1 MKITAWMTAGAAIV
15 ALAACGSSHHGTAVP
30 SLPGSGGGAAAAA
43 GNGNAA
49 PSSGASGS
57 AMSRPRV
64 GYSATRVAQL
74 HAAAQCI
81 RTHGVPSYQDP
92 VLTPDGYVYTD
103 SRSIQDLGRDQS
115 DAQQNAMLNAIRQAC
130 GTLFTAAGLQPD
142 DESPAP
148 PQMVQAGV
156 RAARCLR
163 ANGLPNYRDPTSQS
177 EFTPGHGFGMT
188 NDELPNNGRLGK
200 TDPTVQRAFT
210 ACRPLLDA
218 EIAASTLQNLGHD

>member
-1 MKITAWMTAGAAIV
+1 MKITTWIAAAATV
-15 ALAACGSSHHGTAVP
+15 TALAACGSSHHNAGVP
-30 SLPGSGGGAAAAA
+30 TLPESGGGA
-43 GNGNAA
+43 GNGA
-49 PSSGASGS
+49 PSSGARSS
-57 AMSRPRV
+57 SVSRPRV
-64 GYSATRVAQL
+64 GYSTTRVAQL
-74 HAAAQCI
+74 HTAAQCI

-92 VLTPDGYVYTD
+92 VLTPDGFVYTD

-115 DAQQNAMLNAIRQAC
+115 RAQQDSMQNAIRQAC
-130 GTLFTAAGLQPD
+130 GTLFIAAGLQPD

-148 PQMVQAGV
+148 PPLVQAGV

-163 ANGLPNYRDPTSQS
+163 ANGLPNYRDPTSSS

-188 NDELPNNGRLGK
+188 ADELPNNGRLGK

>member
-1 MKITAWMTAGAAIV
+1 
-15 ALAACGSSHHGTAVP
+15 
-30 SLPGSGGGAAAAA
+30 
-43 GNGNAA
+43 
-49 PSSGASGS
+49 
-57 AMSRPRV
+57 
-64 GYSATRVAQL
+64 
-74 HAAAQCI
+74 
-81 RTHGVPSYQDP
+81 VPSYQDP

-103 SRSIQDLGRDQS
+103 SRSIQDLGRNQS
-115 DAQQNAMLNAIRQAC
+115 RAQQDATQNAIRQAC

-177 EFTPGHGFGMT
+177 EFTPGHGFGLS
-188 NDELPNNGRLGK
+188 NDELPNHGRLGK

-210 ACRPLLDA
+210 ACRSLLDA
-218 EIAASTLQNLGHD
+218 EIAASTLESLGHD

>member
-1 MKITAWMTAGAAIV
+1 MKITTWIAAAAVAV
-15 ALAACGSSHHGTAVP
+15 ALAACSSSHHSSGVP
-30 SLPGSGGGAAAAA
+30 SLAGSGGGGAGAA
-43 GNGNAA
+43 GNST
-49 PSSGASGS
+49 PSFGDSSS
-57 AMSRPRV
+57 SVSRPRV
-64 GYSATRVAQL
+64 GYSTTRAAQL

-81 RTHGVPSYQDP
+81 RAHGVPSYQDP

-103 SRSIQDLGRDQS
+103 SRSIQDIGRDKS
-115 DAQQNAMLNAIRQAC
+115 RAQQDAMQNAIRQAC
-130 GTLFTAAGLQPD
+130 GTLFTTAGLQPD

-148 PQMVQAGV
+148 PPLVQAGV

-163 ANGLPNYRDPTSQS
+163 ANGLPNYRDPTSSS
-177 EFTPGHGFGMT
+177 EFTPGHGFGIT
-188 NDELPNNGRLGK
+188 ADELPNNGRLGK